1 MLRQPEWVPPWR
13 PHTNMIETEEKQKK
27 AFLVGIQ
34 TPELP
39 EEKCREL
46 LDELSEL
53 TDTLGLEVVGSVIA
67 KQREPN
73 IRFLL
78 GEGRARQIAEAA
90 VAFEAD
96 VIIFD
101 DFLTPSQQR
110 NWENMADIAVI
121 DRQEVILD
129 IFARHARS
137 SEAVLQV
144 ELARATY
151 SLPRLKRRWTH
162 LNRQRGMAGGMG
174 MRGEGEQQI
183 ELDSRIVRMKIAKL
197 KARLEEVRRQRQV
210 QRAQRLRKPVPV
222 AAIVG
227 YTNAGKSSLLNAL
240 TDAGVL
246 VEDKL
251 FATLD
256 PTVRGIILPKGQKL
270 LLADTV
276 GFIRRLPHLLVEAFK
291 STLEE
296 TVLAE
301 HIVEVLDAS
310 SPDLDEHHD
319 TTVKVLEEIGANSRG
334 TIIVMNKV
342 DLLHDELSRQRLR
355 HRFPDAIMCS
365 AKTGEGLDELKNVL
379 EQCCMRNTREEE
391 ILVPHSNLSALS
403 HIREIAAV
411 LSEKYEE
418 GGARLKIRIP
428 KAAWPLVKEYAVNQR
443 RDTSF

>member
-1 MLRQPEWVPPWR
+1 MF
-13 PHTNMIETEEKQKK
+13 TTEEKQQK

-34 TPELP
+34 TPECP

-46 LDELSEL
+46 LEELSEL
-53 TDTLGLEVVGSVIA
+53 SATLGLEVVGSVIA

-73 IRFLL
+73 IRYLL
-78 GEGRARQIAEAA
+78 GEGKAQQIAQAA
-90 VAFEAD
+90 AAFGAD
-96 VIIFD
+96 VIVFD
-101 DFLTPSQQR
+101 DFLSPSQQR
-110 NWENMADIAVI
+110 NWEKMADIAVI

-137 SEAVLQV
+137 NEAVLQV

-162 LNRQRGMAGGMG
+162 LNRQRGMTGGMG

-183 ELDSRIVRMKIAKL
+183 ELDSRLVRMKIAKL
-197 KARLEEVRRQRQV
+197 KARLEEVQRQRQV

-246 VEDKL
+246 VENKL

-301 HIVEVLDAS
+301 HILEVLDAS

-319 TTVKVLEEIGANSRG
+319 TTVKVLGEIGANSRSA
-334 TIIVMNKV
+334 IIVLNKV
-342 DLLHDELSRQRLR
+342 DLLPDELSRQRLMR
-355 HRFPDAIMCS
+355 RFPDAVMCS
-365 AKTGEGLDELKNVL
+365 AKTGQGLDELKSVL

-391 ILVPHSNLSALS
+391 ILVPHDKLASLAN
-403 HIREIAAV
+403 IREIAAV
-411 LSEKYEE
+411 VSEKYEE
-418 GGARLKIRIP
+418 TGARLLIRIP
-428 KAAWPLVKEYAVNQR
+428 KAAWPLVREYSTGPKGKMR
-443 RDTSF
+443 

>member
-1 MLRQPEWVPPWR
+1 MY
-13 PHTNMIETEEKQKK
+13 ETEEKQKR

-34 TPELP
+34 TPECP

-53 TDTLGLEVVGSVIA
+53 VDTLGLEVVGTVMA

-73 IRFLL
+73 VRFLL
-78 GEGRARQIAEAA
+78 GEGKARQIAQAA
-90 VAFEAD
+90 AGFGAD
-96 VIIFD
+96 VIVFD

-110 NWENMADIAVI
+110 NWENMADKAVI

-129 IFARHARS
+129 IFARHARTN
-137 SEAVLQV
+137 EAVLQV

-197 KARLEEVRRQRQV
+197 KARLEEVRKQRQV

-227 YTNAGKSSLLNAL
+227 YTNAGKSSLMNAL
-240 TDAGVL
+240 TCAGVL
-246 VEDKL
+246 VEDRL

-276 GFIRRLPHLLVEAFK
+276 GFIRRLPHLLVESFK

-296 TVLAE
+296 TVLAD

-319 TTVKVLEEIGANSRG
+319 TTAKVLEEIGANARG
-334 TIIVMNKV
+334 TVMVLNKI
-342 DLLHDELSRQRLR
+342 DLLPDELTRQRLVR
-355 HRFPDAIMCS
+355 RFPDAILCS
-365 AKTGEGLDELKNVL
+365 AKTGEGLDELLDVL
-379 EQCCMRNTREEE
+379 ELCCMRNAKEAD
-391 ILVPHSNLSALS
+391 ILVPHDRLGAIAQ
-403 HIREIAAV
+403 IREVAAI
-411 LSEKYEE
+411 LSETYKED
-418 GGARLKIRIP
+418 GAHLHIRIP
-428 KAAWPLVKEYAVNQR
+428 VAAWPLVSEYSV
-443 RDTSF
+443 